1 MDNENINSKND
12 EQLFLSRGCGGKPDA
27 NEENNN
33 AFKHRCCKLDEFDW
47 LKDVSQ
53 PASVPV
59 FDCVE
64 VRFKNSRKDFYRN
77 TDSLALKVG
86 DIVAVEA
93 SPGHDIG
100 IVSLVGETARLQMK
114 RKNIE
119 FDSSEIKKLYRYAR
133 TYDIEKWIAA
143 VEKEAATMLKTRQ
156 IANELQLGMKVN
168 DVEYQ
173 GDSTKAIFYYTA
185 EERVDFR
192 ELIKRLAEAF
202 KIRIEMKQIGVR
214 QEAAR
219 LGGIGSCG
227 RELCCATWMTNFK
240 SVTTSSAKA
249 QQLSL
254 NPQKLA
260 GQCSKLKCCLN
271 YEYDNYMEALSEF
284 PNQDLILQTKK
295 GDAIHQK
302 SDIFNKQLWY
312 AYVNNPNI
320 FIALSLEKVKHI
332 ISLNKMNKKPLN
344 LEDFTEIVEE
354 KNDFGNIFE
363 QDDVNRFDKKKKP
376 SNKSKKKTFNKK

>member
-1 MDNENINSKND
+1 MNDDNKDKDKD
-12 EQLFLSRGCGGKPDA
+12 EQLFLSRGCGCKPDP
-27 NEENNN
+27 NNTENKV
-33 AFKHRCCKLDEFDW
+33 FEHQCCKLDEFDW
-47 LKDVSQ
+47 LKDVSL
-53 PASVPV
+53 PSSVPV

-64 VRFKNSRKDFYRN
+64 VRFKNSRKDFYRV
-77 TDSLALKVG
+77 TDNIEIKVG
-86 DIVAVEA
+86 EIVAVEA

-100 IVSLVGETARLQMK
+100 IVSLVGETARLQM
-114 RKNIE
+114 RKKQI
-119 FDSSEIKKLYRYAR
+119 DPQSSEIKKLYRHAR
-133 TYDIEKWIAA
+133 TYDIEKWVIA
-143 VEKEAATMLKTRQ
+143 VEKESSTMIKTRK
-156 IANELQLGMKVN
+156 IASDLKLEMKIN

-192 ELIKRLAEAF
+192 ELIKKLAEAF

-227 RELCCATWMTNFK
+227 RELCCATWMTNFR

-271 YEYDNYMEALSEF
+271 YEYDNYVEALGEF
-284 PNQDLILQTKK
+284 PDQDLILKTQK
-295 GDAIHQK
+295 GNAMHQK
-302 SDIFNKQLWY
+302 SDIFNRQLWY
-312 AYVNNPNI
+312 AYTDNPNN
-320 FIALSLEKVKHI
+320 FIALSLEKVKLI
-332 ISLNKMNKKPLN
+332 IKMNKNNKKPKN
-344 LEDFTEIVEE
+344 LEDFSEVIEE
-354 KNDFGNIFE
+354 KNDFGNILE
-363 QDDVNRFDKKKKP
+363 QDDLNRFDKKRKS
-376 SNKSKKKTFNKK
+376 SNKSRKKTFK

>member
-1 MDNENINSKND
+1 MNDDILNIKNE
-12 EQLFLSRGCGGKPDA
+12 EQMFLSRGCGCKPDTSD
-27 NEENNN
+27 ENNN
-33 AFKHRCCKLDEFDW
+33 IFKHRCCKLDEFDW
-47 LKDVSQ
+47 MKDVNLPS
-53 PASVPV
+53 SVAA

-64 VRFKNSRKDFYRN
+64 VRFKNSRKEFFRI
-77 TDSLALKVG
+77 TDGIDIKVG

-100 IVSLVGETARLQMK
+100 IASLVGETARLQMK
-114 RKNIE
+114 RKKMDAN
-119 FDSSEIKKLYRYAR
+119 SAEIKKLYRHAR
-133 TYDIEKWIAA
+133 AYDIEKWVQA
-143 VEKEAATMLKTRQ
+143 VEKELKTIIKSRQ
-156 IANELQLGMKVN
+156 IAGELQLEMKVN

-173 GDSTKAIFYYTA
+173 GDNTKAIFYYTA

-192 ELIKRLAEAF
+192 ELIKKLAEAF

-227 RELCCATWMTNFK
+227 RELCCATWMTSFK
-240 SVTTSSAKA
+240 SVTTTAAKA

-271 YEYDNYMEALSEF
+271 YEYDTYVEALKEF
-284 PNQDLILQTKK
+284 PDQDLVLKTLK

-312 AYVNNPNI
+312 AYVSNPNN
-320 FIALSLEKVKHI
+320 FIALSLDKVKHI
-332 ISLNKMNKKPLN
+332 ISLNEKNKKPQN
-344 LEDFTEIVEE
+344 LEDFTEFVEE
-354 KNDFGNIFE
+354 KNDFGDIME
-363 QDDVNRFDKKKKP
+363 LDDLNRFDKKRKP
-376 SNKSKKKTFNKK
+376 NNKSRKKSF

>member
-1 MDNENINSKND
+1 M
-12 EQLFLSRGCGGKPDA
+12 SRGCGCKPSTNDK
-27 NEENNN
+27 NGNV
-33 AFKHRCCKLDEFDW
+33 FMHSCCKLDEFDW
-47 LKDVSQ
+47 LKDISQ

-64 VRFKNSRKDFYRN
+64 VRFKNSRKDFYRV
-77 TDSLALKVG
+77 TEALELKTG

-114 RKNIE
+114 KKN
-119 FDSSEIKKLYRYAR
+119 FDPDSTEIKKLYRHAR
-133 TYDIEKWIAA
+133 VYDIEKWINA
-143 VEKEAATMLKTRQ
+143 VEKEAATILKTRQ
-156 IANELQLGMKVN
+156 IAGELKLGMKVN

-192 ELIKRLAEAF
+192 ELIKKLAEAF
-202 KIRIEMKQIGVR
+202 KVRVEMKQIGVR

-219 LGGIGSCG
+219 VGGIGSCG

-240 SVTTSSAKA
+240 SVTTNAAKV

-260 GQCSKLKCCLN
+260 GQCAKLKCCLN
-271 YEYDNYMEALSEF
+271 YEYDNYVEALGEF

-295 GDAIHQK
+295 GDAIYQK

-312 AYVNNPNI
+312 AYKDAPNN
-320 FIALSLEKVKHI
+320 FIALSLDKVKYI
-332 ISLNKMNKKPLN
+332 ISLNKKNKKPLN
-344 LEDFTEIVEE
+344 LEDFTELVEE
-354 KNDFGNIFE
+354 RNDFGHVFE
-363 QDDVNRFDKKKKP
+363 QDDLNRFDKKRT
-376 SNKSKKKTFNKK
+376 SNNKSRKKSFKRK

>member
-1 MDNENINSKND
+1 MNDDILNIKNE
-12 EQLFLSRGCGGKPDA
+12 EQLFLSRGCGCKPDA
-27 NEENNN
+27 NEEINSV
-33 AFKHRCCKLDEFDW
+33 FKHRCCKLDEFDW
-47 LKDVSQ
+47 MKDVTLPS
-53 PASVPV
+53 SVPV

-64 VRFKNSRKDFYRN
+64 VRFKNSRKEFFRI
-77 TDSLALKVG
+77 TDGIDIKVG
-86 DIVAVEA
+86 DVVAVEA

-114 RKNIE
+114 RKKIDA
-119 FDSSEIKKLYRYAR
+119 DSTEIKKLY
-133 TYDIEKWIAA
+133 DIEKWVQA
-143 VEKEAATMLKTRQ
+143 VEKEPKTIIKSRQ
-156 IANELQLGMKVN
+156 IAGELKLEMKVN

-173 GDSTKAIFYYTA
+173 GDNTKAIFYYTA

-192 ELIKRLAEAF
+192 ELIKKLAEAF

-227 RELCCATWMTNFK
+227 RELCCATWMTSFK
-240 SVTTSSAKA
+240 SVTTTAAKA

-271 YEYDNYMEALSEF
+271 YEYDTYIEALKEF
-284 PNQDLILQTKK
+284 PDQDLILKTLK

-312 AYVNNPNI
+312 AYVGNPNN
-320 FIALSLEKVKHI
+320 FIALSLDKVKHI
-332 ISLNKMNKKPLN
+332 ISLNEKNKKPQN
-344 LEDFTEIVEE
+344 LEDFAEFIEE
-354 KNDFGNIFE
+354 KNDFGEIVE
-363 QDDVNRFDKKKKP
+363 LDDLNRFDKKRKP
-376 SNKSKKKTFNKK
+376 NNKSRKKSF